1 MSPVIAMMVIPLI
14 FWAVVFLF
22 LLSVDR
28 RVRDLERRLQERT
41 DRTMPAPAVTM
52 AARTA
57 EETAEGTEVKEKVL
71 R

>member
-1 MSPVIAMMVIPLI
+1 MSPVIAMMVVPLI
-14 FWAVVFLF
+14 FWAVVFFF

-41 DRTMPAPAVTM
+41 DRIVPTPPVTV

-57 EETAEGTEVKEKVL
+57 EETEVKETVL